1 MWLWNYLARP
11 ALFAFDPEKVH
22 EFSMGAYSLLSAPS
36 VMRAAERKWLV
47 VNDPRLTQ
55 TVGGITFERPLGL
68 AAGFD
73 KNARWFNE
81 LAALGFGS
89 IEVGTLTAHA
99 QPGNDKPRLFRLPA
113 DRALI
118 NRLGFNNEGSAA
130 AAARLTGV
138 RRDTVLGINIGKSKV
153 TPNEEALHD
162 YLTSFER
169 LFPFADYVTVN
180 VSSPNT
186 AGLRDLQAREP
197 LLELLSGIQKLNQQ
211 LAQASHQTARP
222 VFVKI
227 APDLNDADIDATVE
241 LVADTGIAG
250 IIATNTTISRDGL
263 RTDASRVQQIGAG
276 GLSGAPLTLR
286 SRAFVARLYNRTEG
300 RFPIIGVGGIMDGDD
315 AWEMIRA
322 GATLIQSYT
331 GFIYGGPTFAH
342 DVHRRLLQHLDRVGG
357 NLRDHVGSA
366 ARQLSA

>member
-11 ALFAFDPEKVH
+11 ALFAFEPEKVH
-22 EFSMGAYSLLSAPS
+22 ELSMGAYALLAAPAL
-36 VMRAAERKWLV
+36 VRAAERKWLV
-47 VNDPRLTQ
+47 VNDPRLEQ
-55 TVGGITFERPLGL
+55 TVAGLTFERPLGL

-73 KNARWFNE
+73 KNAHWFNE

-99 QPGNDKPRLFRLPA
+99 QPGNDKPRLFRLST

-130 AAARLTGV
+130 AAARLTGM
-138 RRDTVLGINIGKSKV
+138 RRDTTLGINIGKSRI
-153 TPNEEALHD
+153 TPNEDALND

-169 LFPFADYVTVN
+169 LFPVADYVTVN

-197 LLELLSGIQKLNQQ
+197 LFELLSGIQKRNQQ
-211 LAQASHQTARP
+211 LAQASGQAPKP

-227 APDLNDADIDATVE
+227 APDLSDADIDATVE

-250 IIATNTTISRDGL
+250 IIATNTTVARDGL
-263 RTDASRVQQIGAG
+263 RTDPSQVQQIGAG

-300 RFPIIGVGGIMDGDD
+300 RFPIMGVGGVMNGDD

-342 DVHRRLLQHLDRVGG
+342 DVHQRLLKHLDRAGG
-357 NLRDHVGSA
+357 KLSDHVGSA
-366 ARQLSA
+366 AKQHRA

>member
-1 MWLWNYLARP
+1 MWLWQYLARP

-22 EFSMGAYSLLSAPS
+22 EFSMGAYSMLSAPS
-36 VMRAAERKWLV
+36 FVRGAERKLLV
-47 VNDPRLTQ
+47 VNDARLSQ
-55 TVGGITFERPLGL
+55 TVAGITFDRPLGL

-81 LAALGFGS
+81 LAAMGFGS

-130 AAARLTGV
+130 AAARLAKM

-153 TPNEEALHD
+153 TSNEDALQD
-162 YLTSFER
+162 YVTSFER
-169 LFPFADYVTVN
+169 LFPFAEYVTVN

-197 LLELLSGIQKLNQQ
+197 LFELLSGIQKLNQRMGS
-211 LAQASHQTARP
+211 APHQKPKP

-227 APDLNDADIDATVE
+227 APDLSDDDIDATVE

-250 IIATNTTISRDGL
+250 IIATNTTIARDGL
-263 RTDASRVQQIGAG
+263 RTDASRVQEIGAG

-300 RFPIIGVGGIMDGDD
+300 RFPIIGVGGIMNGDD

-322 GATLIQSYT
+322 GATLIQTYT
-331 GFIYGGPTFAH
+331 GFIYGGPTFPH
-342 DVHRRLLQHLDRVGG
+342 DVHRGLLGHLDRVGG

-366 ARQLSA
+366 ARQLTA